1 MYSSVETTEWDRDR
15 RQSRCGIIE
24 CGTSS
29 SASLTPSHSLSLT
42 LTFTSSPYTLY
53 YTLDQR
59 TYQEYSELGALTYI
73 HPSYE

>member
-1 MYSSVETTEWDRDR
+1 MYSVTLLLRAA
-15 RQSRCGIIE
+15 QIE
-24 CGTSS
+24 DSHVAVLWNVAPRHRHPS
-29 SASLTPSHSLSLT
+29 FSHSLSLT

-59 TYQEYSELGALTYI
+59 TSQEYSELGALTYI